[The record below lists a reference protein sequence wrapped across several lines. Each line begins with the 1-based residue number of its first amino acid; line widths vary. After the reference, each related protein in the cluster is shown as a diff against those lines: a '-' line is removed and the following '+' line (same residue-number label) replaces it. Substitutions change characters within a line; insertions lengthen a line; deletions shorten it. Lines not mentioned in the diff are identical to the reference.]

1 MAALVLRKPERQRQE
16 AVARRPHD
24 TPCPLGGSL
33 TLETTMAI
41 HTDNRRYTS
50 PLRRFAG
57 IATLL
62 LALGFV
68 APAAHAQW
76 AVNDAQANST
86 LEQIQSNTHTTADKT
101 TDIDKQTT
109 DMNTVL
115 GKTLGDGST
124 INGNINAI
132 NEKLKIGTYKDSQPG
147 PRVGN
152 PVKALPADSTVL
164 DDGTRCKAVAQ
175 PQQDVCKQIIDLEN
189 AQYRY
194 MLTMYK
200 NTETRDSML
209 RELLKEREA
218 ITDKDPNQFGK
229 LEDNTNKLTALY
241 NLIALD
247 QQQMQTVNY
256 AYEANL
262 RFLRSQQTIA
272 ANAASTGKNPSKWD
286 SISLPGIGDVNIGSA
301 ISGLATGAALKASLE
316 EVQTAKP
323 NGMQTLG
330 IGKSNGF

>member
-1 MAALVLRKPERQRQE
+1 
-16 AVARRPHD
+16 
-24 TPCPLGGSL
+24 
-33 TLETTMAI
+33 MAI
-41 HTDNRRYTS
+41 QIEKYRQTS
-50 PLRRFAG
+50 SLRRFLGA
-57 IATLL
+57 AALL
-62 LALGFV
+62 LALGSV
-68 APAAHAQW
+68 APVAHAQW
-76 AVNDAQANST
+76 AVNDATANST
-86 LEQIQSNTHTTADKT
+86 LERIQTNTNKTAEKT

-115 GKTLGDGST
+115 GKTVGDGST

-132 NEKLKIGTYKDSQPG
+132 NEKLKIGTVKESQPG
-147 PRVGN
+147 ARVLD
-152 PVKALPADSTVL
+152 PVKVLPADSTVL

-175 PQQDVCKQIIDLEN
+175 PQRDTCQQIVDLEN

-200 NTETRDSML
+200 NTATRDSML
-209 RELLKEREA
+209 RELLKERSE
-218 ITDKDPNQFGK
+218 ITAQDANQFGK

-301 ISGLATGAALKASLE
+301 ISGLATGAALKASLDG
-316 EVQTAKP
+316 VQSDKP
-323 NGMQTLG
+323 EGMQTLN

>member
-1 MAALVLRKPERQRQE
+1 MVDTFKQRRRIAPLSRFLGAMAVLV
-16 AVARRPHD
+16 
-24 TPCPLGGSL
+24 
-33 TLETTMAI
+33 TLAST
-41 HTDNRRYTS
+41 
-50 PLRRFAG
+50 
-57 IATLL
+57 
-62 LALGFV
+62 

-76 AVNDAQANST
+76 AVNDAEANGT
-86 LEQIQSNTHTTADKT
+86 LKQIEQHTDKT
-101 TDIDKQTT
+101 VQNTKDIYDQTK

-115 GKTLGDGST
+115 GKTVGDGST

-132 NEKLKIGTYKDSQPG
+132 NEKLKIGTVKDSQPG
-147 PRVGN
+147 ARVSN
-152 PVKALPADSTVL
+152 PVKELPADSTVL

-175 PQQDVCKQIIDLEN
+175 PQQATCQQIVDLEN

-200 NTETRDSML
+200 NTETRDTML
-209 RELLKEREA
+209 RDLLKERSE
-218 ITDKDPNQFGK
+218 ITPQDPNQFGK

-262 RFLRSQQTIA
+262 RFLRSQQTMA
-272 ANAASTGKNPSKWD
+272 ANAANTGKKPSDWG
-286 SISLPGIGDVNIGSA
+286 SISLPGIGNVDIGSA
-301 ISGLATGAALKASLE
+301 ISGLATGAVLKESLDG
-316 EVQTAKP
+316 VQSDKP
-323 NGMQTLG
+323 AGMQTLS